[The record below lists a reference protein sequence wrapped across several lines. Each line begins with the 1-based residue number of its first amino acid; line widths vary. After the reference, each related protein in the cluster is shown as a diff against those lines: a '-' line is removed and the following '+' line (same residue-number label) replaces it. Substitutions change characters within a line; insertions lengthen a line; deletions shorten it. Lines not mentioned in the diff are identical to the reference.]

1 MLRLMK
7 VVSQVIGR
15 GRDESG
21 AGAGVWIG
29 IDVCGASRRWRGT
42 LLEQIHALVTAP
54 FCSSV
59 GKPNL
64 VVKCKKLVGT

>member
-1 MLRLMK
+1 MLRLVK
-7 VVSQVIGR
+7 VSQVIGR

-21 AGAGVWIG
+21 VGGAGAGVW
-29 IDVCGASRRWRGT
+29 VGASRRGRRT

-64 VVKCKKLVGT
+64 VVKCEKLVGT

>member
-1 MLRLMK
+1 M
-7 VVSQVIGR
+7 IGR

-21 AGAGVWIG
+21 VGAGIC
-29 IDVCGASRRWRGT
+29 DVGMGVVGGASRCGRGT